1 MSEIIPIIVP
11 MTVEATETTIPMGF
25 DVAVNVGDA
34 DPYDGEYEWTP
45 TQETQIIPIRHKMAV
60 SDITINPIPSDY
72 GKITWDG
79 AVLTVS

>member
-25 DVAVNVGDA
+25 DVAVNVWDA
-34 DPYDGEYEWTP
+34 DPYDGAYEWTP
-45 TQETQIIPIRHKMAV
+45 NTETQIIQIRHKMARDNIV
-60 SDITINPIPSDY
+60 INPIPSNY
-72 GKITWDG
+72 GRIDWNG